1 MIEIRIVLEE
11 ESGGH
16 WRMSLIR
23 INRDGRRLL
32 VTCGEEAFPSRAQAE
47 EDARRL
53 AREYMTREFGITN
66 GDIAWEI
73 EPPLP

>member
-1 MIEIRIVLEE
+1 MIDIRIVLEE

-23 INRDGRRLL
+23 LNRDGRRLL

-47 EDARRL
+47 ENARRL
-53 AREYMTREFGITN
+53 ARSVEVGNTMSTKMWT
-66 GDIAWEI
+66 
-73 EPPLP
+73 